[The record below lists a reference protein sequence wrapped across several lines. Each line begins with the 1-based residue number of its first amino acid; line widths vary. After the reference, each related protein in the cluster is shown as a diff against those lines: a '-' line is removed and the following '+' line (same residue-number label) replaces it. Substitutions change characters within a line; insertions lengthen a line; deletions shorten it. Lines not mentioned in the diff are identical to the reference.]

1 MITEIL
7 PILKTHDIKL
17 DVSIKDNDLRIRF
30 LLKVKGFDGK
40 TKDDEADRQVL
51 EQPMFIHVPLDKFD
65 EDDFLQKLNDWQN
78 CMIEGHANLSAI
90 KDSINARVN
99 ARSKKSTPK
108 AKKET
113 ASQKKKREM
122 EEARE
127 KQAKERAEQSD
138 LFDENEDE
146 DRLGT
151 KVEKTPVKNKEELKT
166 AAEKAVE
173 RVTQKPVS
181 QPTAEAEAEEIA
193 TAVETKAEPVKAEAT
208 ESDDDPFGLN
218 DLL

>member
-51 EQPMFIHVPLDKFD
+51 EQPMFIHVPLDKFN

-78 CMIEGHANLSAI
+78 CMIEGHASLSAI
-90 KDSINARVN
+90 KDSITARVN

-113 ASQKKKREM
+113 VAQKKKRET

-127 KQAKERAEQSD
+127 KQAKERAEQGD
-138 LFDENEDE
+138 LFKDDDDG
-146 DRLGT
+146 DRLG
-151 KVEKTPVKNKEELKT
+151 VEKKEKKEENPELKT

-173 RVTQKPVS
+173 RVTHKSVS
-181 QPTAEAEAEEIA
+181 QPTAEAEAEDIA
-193 TAVETKAEPVKAEAT
+193 TAVETKAEPVKAEVT
-208 ESDDDPFGLN
+208 ETDDDPFGLN
-218 DLL
+218 DF

>member
-90 KDSINARVN
+90 KESITARVN

-113 ASQKKKREM
+113 AAQKKKREM

-127 KQAKERAEQSD
+127 KQAKERAEQGD
-138 LFDENEDE
+138 LFKDDDDG
-146 DRLGT
+146 DRLG
-151 KVEKTPVKNKEELKT
+151 VEKKEKKEENPELKT

-173 RVTQKPVS
+173 RVTQKSVS
-181 QPTAEAEAEEIA
+181 QPTAEAEAEDIA
-193 TAVETKAEPVKAEAT
+193 TAVETKAEPVKAEVT
-208 ESDDDPFGLN
+208 ETDDDPFGLN
-218 DLL
+218 DF

>member
-90 KDSINARVN
+90 KDSITARVN
-99 ARSKKSTPK
+99 ARSKKKSTPK

-113 ASQKKKREM
+113 AAQKKKREI

-127 KQAKERAEQSD
+127 KQAKERAEQGD
-138 LFDENEDE
+138 LFDEDEDE

-151 KVEKTPVKNKEELKT
+151 KVEKKEENPELKT

-173 RVTQKPVS
+173 RVTQKSVS
-181 QPTAEAEAEEIA
+181 QPTAEAEAEDIA
-193 TAVETKAEPVKAEAT
+193 TAVETKAEPVKAEVT
-208 ESDDDPFGLN
+208 ETDDDPFGLN
-218 DLL
+218 DF

>member
-78 CMIEGHANLSAI
+78 CMIEGHANLRLFVPCLPI
-90 KDSINARVN
+90 RV
-99 ARSKKSTPK
+99 
-108 AKKET
+108 
-113 ASQKKKREM
+113 
-122 EEARE
+122 
-127 KQAKERAEQSD
+127 
-138 LFDENEDE
+138 
-146 DRLGT
+146 DR
-151 KVEKTPVKNKEELKT
+151 
-166 AAEKAVE
+166 
-173 RVTQKPVS
+173 
-181 QPTAEAEAEEIA
+181 
-193 TAVETKAEPVKAEAT
+193 
-208 ESDDDPFGLN
+208 
-218 DLL
+218 